1 MNIKKYYI
9 FQKSN
14 ISFASVW
21 IDSGSIFD
29 KKGQK
34 GINQILCSLLTRGCK
49 NYDNYL
55 LSDYINSYGG
65 ELNYETF
72 EDGMIISIKSISTY
86 FEKLYPLIDLIIEEP
101 RLSENEFNKC
111 KINLLNGLI
120 KFKENPFNL
129 AYENWRKKVYI
140 KSPYAFDSNGYE
152 EDIKRIKY
160 DDILEEYFKFKRR
173 SKFLLS
179 NFKANNMEDITNK
192 KGRPFQNIKYRSESE
207 SNSYNSNRCIFSNLD
222 SNQSIILLGN
232 QTCSYLDKDY
242 LILKIL
248 ESYLSFG
255 MSSKLFNIFREDNGL
270 TYDVGIYNSPR
281 KLNSPFLIYL
291 SVSPKNASLS
301 LELLLKLWDDLL
313 RINLSQSDLK
323 LAKAKLKGSILNS
336 NQTIEGII
344 SRKCKLI
351 ASNKNHNFDEILL
364 KELEKISTS
373 EILKI
378 TKKYFSKPILSFV
391 GSKIHFKKLRKIFI
405 NKFK

>member
-9 FQKSN
+9 LHKSN

-29 KKGQK
+29 KTGKK

-49 NYDNYL
+49 NYDNYS

-72 EDGMIISIKSISTY
+72 EDGMIISIKSISIY

-160 DDILEEYFKFKRR
+160 DDILEEYFEFKRR

-179 NFKANNMEDITNK
+179 NFKAKNMENITNQ

-207 SNSYNSNRCIFSNLD
+207 SNTYNSNRCIFSNLD

-291 SVSPKNASLS
+291 SVSPENASLS

-364 KELEKISTS
+364 KELGKISTS

-391 GSKIHFKKLRKIFI
+391 GSKNDFKKLRKIFI